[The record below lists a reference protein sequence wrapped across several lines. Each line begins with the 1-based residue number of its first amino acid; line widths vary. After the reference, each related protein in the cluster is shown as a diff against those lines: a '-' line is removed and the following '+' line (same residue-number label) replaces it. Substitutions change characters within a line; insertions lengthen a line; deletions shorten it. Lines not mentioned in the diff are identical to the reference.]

1 MDREETAGSKRVAV
15 LDGWNAFHIKEYD
28 DALQALGHPP
38 LKRHGA
44 PLDDADVCAVVIA
57 AHPDDLCRQA
67 EMALAAGKHVFC
79 DKPVSITPK
88 QMSRL
93 WQLAAQNGVC
103 LAFDYSFID
112 RPAFALAKRCF
123 QSGMLGSV
131 HFISIHNAHGAM
143 LRGTLPARFL
153 QPHAGVLH
161 DIGVHPLYMAL
172 EMMGSPKHV
181 LARFKRTAEGTVCD
195 YSSLLEYPDAMV
207 CCSASYRSPDSRFSI
222 AVTGE
227 KGRCHVEVRQGNIR
241 YLDLPAGL
249 SEKDLPQSAGT
260 SPANTPFARW
270 LSAICAGAG
279 SENSQKELSLQF
291 CALMQAL
298 QENL

>member
-1 MDREETAGSKRVAV
+1 M
-15 LDGWNAFHIKEYD
+15 
-28 DALQALGHPP
+28 
-38 LKRHGA
+38 
-44 PLDDADVCAVVIA
+44 
-57 AHPDDLCRQA
+57 
-67 EMALAAGKHVFC
+67 
-79 DKPVSITPK
+79 
-88 QMSRL
+88 
-93 WQLAAQNGVC
+93 
-103 LAFDYSFID
+103 
-112 RPAFALAKRCF
+112 
-123 QSGMLGSV
+123 
-131 HFISIHNAHGAM
+131 
-143 LRGTLPARFL
+143 RGTLPARFL

-181 LARFKRTAEGTVCD
+181 LAQFKRTAEGTVCD

-270 LSAICAGAG
+270 LLNVCAGTG